1 MSFSQRSSGADHPHL
16 IASESCQPSFTQG
29 SGLKL
34 LDLIYSF
41 PSCLS
46 RAVENFLFCII
57 LLMKRKESWVVV
69 VVCLSPSY
77 GRNKKG
83 RRKKLTTEAWKEIS
97 VEKMVVME
105 NRKSVTVIPLSVDN
119 FFQTD
124 CAKYL

>member
-16 IASESCQPSFTQG
+16 ITSESCQPSFTQG

-46 RAVENFLFCII
+46 RAVENFLFCIT

-69 VVCLSPSY
+69 VGWWWWCVSPHHME
-77 GRNKKG
+77 GKKKG
-83 RRKKLTTEAWKEIS
+83 E
-97 VEKMVVME
+97 EK
-105 NRKSVTVIPLSVDN
+105 S
-119 FFQTD
+119 
-124 CAKYL
+124 